1 MSSSSPTVARVL
13 IDPAGLEF
21 SVTEKEPL
29 LRSGLRA
36 GLPMPHDCCTGNCG
50 TCKFQLL
57 EGEVL
62 QLWPEAP
69 AQNARDIARGRF
81 LACQTTVTA
90 DARIKALGWPGE
102 LVPNRPAR
110 MEAILAERQ
119 HLTNSLSRFSFRTKL
134 PAEFLPGQFALI
146 AFSGVEGERAFSMS
160 NLPNAEGNWE
170 FIVRRGNGPGT
181 AALFDMPVGCKVH
194 IDGPFGKAFLREA
207 DRPILCIAGGSGLAP
222 IMSIMRRLAE
232 SERGGIIDLFIG
244 ARSADELCMLD
255 EIESWRRASLT
266 KANYVISEGEGSDW
280 GGDVGFVHQFLV
292 SRCRR
297 PLSDYEVY
305 LAGPPPMIDAVT
317 AVLRDHDVPAQ
328 DVHFDRFY

>member
-1 MSSSSPTVARVL
+1 VL
-13 IDPAGLEF
+13 IEPSGLEF
-21 SVTEKEPL
+21 SVAEKEPL

-81 LACQTTVTA
+81 LACQTTVTT
-90 DARIKALGWPGE
+90 DARIEALGWPGE

-110 MEAILAERQ
+110 MEAVLTTRQ
-119 HLTNSLSRFSFRTKL
+119 RLTKSMSRFSFRTEQ
-134 PAEFLPGQFALI
+134 PAVFLPGQFALI
-146 AFSGVEGERAFSMS
+146 AFPEVEGERAFSMS
-160 NLPNAEGNWE
+160 NVPNEDGRWE

-181 AALFDMPVGCKVH
+181 AALFDMPVGGRVH
-194 IDGPFGKAFLREA
+194 IDGPLGKAFLRET

-222 IMSIMRRLAE
+222 IMSIMRWLAQ
-232 SERGGIIDLFIG
+232 SKRGGITDLFIG
-244 ARSADELCMLD
+244 VRSPDELCLLD
-255 EIESWRRASLT
+255 EIEGWQENSST
-266 KANYVISEGEGSDW
+266 KANFVISEGNGIDW
-280 GGDVGFVHQFLV
+280 GGDVGFVHQFLA

-317 AVLRDHDVPAQ
+317 AVLRDNDVPTQ